1 MIEIGKQKIV
11 AVRCKGPSG
20 KIQIKLGADGKP
32 ETKLAAGDVWRVTR
46 NQLGGQFGRDKH
58 RPLVAGLVAIDQ
70 LVLYPKGTRQ
80 EVRVN
85 LVDIYLWA
93 MRNRAMRAQLERA
106 RDRKERLKISRERRQ
121 IAAADRRIRLAAR
134 KDRADKY

>member
-11 AVRCKGPSG
+11 SVRCKGANG
-20 KIQIKLGADGKP
+20 KIQVKVGPDGQP
-32 ETKLAAGDVWRVTR
+32 ETKLASSDVWRVAR
-46 NQLGGQFGRDKH
+46 NPLGGQFGRDKH

-85 LVDIYLWA
+85 LVDIYGWA
-93 MRNRAMRAQLERA
+93 LRNRAQRAQLERA
-106 RDRKERLKISRERRQ
+106 RERKDKLKITRERRS

-134 KDRADKY
+134 KDRNTE